1 MGFLTEHIKGEIML
15 LQASARREP
24 WLASSIIRVI
34 GEMVMQPIAMEVAT
48 VIAERGPKTDASN
61 GSPTAAELGN
71 PTVNATTEL
80 SAALRRSCE
89 RDHQKLDAYKAVYTI
104 ANTRA
109 GAACWRKSR
118 RDVLATARKIEQG
131 IAKLVTKVFSV

>member
-34 GEMVMQPIAMEVAT
+34 GEMVIAMEVAT

-61 GSPTAAELGN
+61 GGPDRGRVGKSDGQ
-71 PTVNATTEL
+71 
-80 SAALRRSCE
+80 R
-89 RDHQKLDAYKAVYTI
+89 HY
-104 ANTRA
+104 
-109 GAACWRKSR
+109 GAFCRTQTF
-118 RDVLATARKIEQG
+118 L
-131 IAKLVTKVFSV
+131 